1 MQRAGEDAVA
11 FFAATSPVRRTVVG
25 HFHDVDFAAEPGGT
39 CRRVDKRHKR
49 PVAGATGLG
58 AKLGHYSAVIDL
70 LRAPPYHSS
79 WGVCCY
85 GPRLP
90 LQAE

>member
-1 MQRAGEDAVA
+1 MPAILSVENQSLRSQVVMLG
-11 FFAATSPVRRTVVG
+11 RRTGHVKTAMGLVVG

-58 AKLGHYSAVIDL
+58 AIFPFAK
-70 LRAPPYHSS
+70 
-79 WGVCCY
+79 
-85 GPRLP
+85 
-90 LQAE
+90 